1 MDLETENRIAALLM
15 KEAAEL
21 RRQAQSEGSLAY
33 LRQPTV
39 RSRPNSRFLTATV
52 RGVQHA
58 NRVVEVNEMWRLRQ
72 KQLELDNRLRG
83 ARNDSGSGRS
93 YKDVCESR
101 RSRSSSGNEVEISS
115 RASLSSKKRY
125 IEDLDQMEDGGLK
138 DDEVDEFL
146 HSSQPKT
153 LNLFNGRT
161 KRGRGAV
168 GSRMDEPGPYLPS
181 CPDSRTNMSG
191 STDEKKKKASVLLGP
206 QKPYYL
212 KTSESSDDESSQDM
226 KRKAKKSS
234 CKRHSKKHK
243 SKEKSR
249 DTKKMKRKE
258 KKGR

>member
-52 RGVQHA
+52 RGVQQA
-58 NRVVEVNEMWRLRQ
+58 NRVVEVNEMWRLRE
-72 KQLELDNRLRG
+72 KQLELDNRLGG

-101 RSRSSSGNEVEISS
+101 RSRRSRCNELETCS
-115 RASLSSKKRY
+115 RDSLYSKRRY
-125 IEDLDQMEDGGLK
+125 IEDLDPMEDGGLK

-146 HSSQPKT
+146 H
-153 LNLFNGRT
+153 FRT

-168 GSRMDEPGPYLPS
+168 GSRMDETGPYLPS
-181 CPDSRTNMSG
+181 CPDSKTNMSG
-191 STDEKKKKASVLLGP
+191 STGGEKKKASVLLGP
-206 QKPYYL
+206 RKPYYL
-212 KTSESSDDESSQDM
+212 KTSELSDDELSQDM
-226 KRKAKKSS
+226 KRKAKRRS
-234 CKRHSKKHK
+234 CKQHSKKHK

-249 DTKKMKRKE
+249 DTKKKKREEKKRKVNITND
-258 KKGR
+258 

>member
-58 NRVVEVNEMWRLRQ
+58 NRVVEINEMWRLRE

-83 ARNDSGSGRS
+83 ARNDSCSGRS
-93 YKDVCESR
+93 YKDVRESR
-101 RSRSSSGNEVEISS
+101 RSRSSSCNELEICN
-115 RASLSSKKRY
+115 RASLSLKKRY
-125 IEDLDQMEDGGLK
+125 IEDLDPVEDGGLK

-146 HSSQPKT
+146 HS
-153 LNLFNGRT
+153 RT

-168 GSRMDEPGPYLPS
+168 GSRMDETGPYLPS
-181 CPDSRTNMSG
+181 YPNSSTNLSG
-191 STDEKKKKASVLLGP
+191 STGEEKKKASVLLGP
-206 QKPYYL
+206 RKPYYL
-212 KTSESSDDESSQDM
+212 KSSESSDDESSQDM

-234 CKRHSKKHK
+234 CKWHSKQHE

-249 DTKKMKRKE
+249 DTKKKKRKE